1 MPPSAGKIRLFQRRD
16 LLIAALGMALTGGGP
31 VRADEA
37 PWIIFCADDF
47 PPYCWNMPGKGPA
60 GLDVELVSAML
71 ERANAPHDIQQMA
84 WGRAMA
90 GLEQGRCDILFGLV
104 PSEQRFR
111 DFLMVGPFRDGEIA
125 FAVRA
130 DSNITF
136 QTLDDLAGLTVG
148 TTQRNHYGAAFDN
161 ATQFARD
168 PARNDQLSLLKLVA
182 GRVDLVVGD
191 RLALAWKAKQQG
203 ISDKIRFLPKPLS
216 VSPHYMAL
224 PRDRGEKAARLEAA
238 RQSLIRDGGLDAII
252 ARWRVTG

>member
-1 MPPSAGKIRLFQRRD
+1 M
-16 LLIAALGMALTGGGP
+16 IAAAGFALAGGGQT
-31 VRADEA
+31 RAVTA
-37 PWIIFCADDF
+37 PWIVFCTDDF

-71 ERANAPHDIQQMA
+71 ERAGPPYDIQQMA
-84 WGRAMA
+84 WSRAMV

-130 DSNITF
+130 DNPITF

-148 TTQRNHYGAAFDN
+148 TTLRNHYGAAFDN
-161 ATQFARD
+161 ATHFTRD
-168 PARNDQLSLLKLVA
+168 PARTDQLSLLKLVA

-191 RLALAWKAKQQG
+191 RLALAWKAKQEG
-203 ISDKIRFLPKPLS
+203 ISDKIRFLATPLS
-216 VSPHYMAL
+216 VSPHYIAL
-224 PRDRGEKAARLEAA
+224 PRDRGEKAQRLEAA
-238 RQSLIRDGGLDAII
+238 RQSMVADGSLDAII
-252 ARWRVTG
+252 QRWRLTG